1 MNSINLT
8 KKVFLT
14 IFTLVFFMVMVFSI
28 NAEANFPERSP
39 VFNIHTEPGGGAD
52 LFFRNIFRIAQD
64 NDITIDGY
72 SFEIRNRPGGSG
84 IVCYS
89 YVHGKEGDP
98 YELMPAQMSLI
109 TRLLSEDVDFQ
120 WSDFTLIANL
130 VDDIKVLSV
139 NANSEYYDFDDIQE
153 AANDRGVTI
162 GGGFMGA
169 SDSIVGFDLRNALE
183 GDVEYLPFGDTPDA
197 VAALLGEDIDVFI
210 GNPMETMS
218 LYEGGRVR
226 YVGVVSANRNPS
238 LPDVPTLQEQGYD
251 VTIAPNRGIAAPANI
266 PEEAR
271 VKLVEFFREVVETDD
286 WNNLIMEGALVPHF
300 LEGEEFVEYF
310 RNNEETLIP
319 IMEEM
324 GLL

>member
-1 MNSINLT
+1 MNSNNLI
-8 KKVFLT
+8 KIILLSIFSLVFL
-14 IFTLVFFMVMVFSI
+14 MVMVFSV
-28 NAEANFPERSP
+28 NVEANFPERSP
-39 VFNIHTEPGGGAD
+39 VFNIHTQPGGGAD
-52 LFFRNIFRIAQD
+52 LFFRNVFRIAQE

-89 YVHGKEGDP
+89 YIYGSEGDP

-109 TRLLSEDVDFQ
+109 TRLLTEDVGFN

-130 VDDIKVLSV
+130 VDDIKILSV
-139 NANSEYYDFDDIQE
+139 NADSDYFIVDDIQE
-153 AANDRGVTI
+153 AANNQGITI

-197 VAALLGEDIDVFI
+197 VAALLGEDIDVFV

-218 LYEGGRVR
+218 LYEAGRIR
-226 YVGVVSANRNPS
+226 YIGVVSTNRNPS
-238 LPDVPTLQEQGYD
+238 LPDVPTLSEQGYD
-251 VTIAPNRGIAAPANI
+251 VTIAPNRGIAAPGNI

-271 VKLVEFFREVVETDD
+271 VKLEQFFKEVVETDD
-286 WNNLIMEGALVPHF
+286 WNDLIMEGALVPHF
-300 LEGEEFVEYF
+300 LGTEDFEEYF

-324 GLL
+324 DLL